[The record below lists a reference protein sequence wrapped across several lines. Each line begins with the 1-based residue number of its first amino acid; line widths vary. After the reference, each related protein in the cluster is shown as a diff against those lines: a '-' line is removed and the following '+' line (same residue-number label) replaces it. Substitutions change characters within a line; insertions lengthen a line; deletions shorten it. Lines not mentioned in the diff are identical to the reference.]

1 MSTRSEQ
8 PPPGRAL
15 GPFVGADS
23 DEALPAGRSLLTELL
38 TAPQVASILQM
49 KVSTIEDYARRG
61 ILPSVKVGRHRR
73 FVRSQLEQAV
83 NALTESRNGLRRN
96 SPPPAAGHVKSV

>member
-8 PPPGRAL
+8 PPPGRVF
-15 GPFVGADS
+15 GPFVGADA
-23 DEALPAGRSLLTELL
+23 DEALLAGRSLLSELL

-73 FVRSQLEQAV
+73 FVRSQLEQALD
-83 NALTESRNGLRRN
+83 ALAESRNGLRRN
-96 SPPPAAGHVKSV
+96 SPPPAAGHLKSL